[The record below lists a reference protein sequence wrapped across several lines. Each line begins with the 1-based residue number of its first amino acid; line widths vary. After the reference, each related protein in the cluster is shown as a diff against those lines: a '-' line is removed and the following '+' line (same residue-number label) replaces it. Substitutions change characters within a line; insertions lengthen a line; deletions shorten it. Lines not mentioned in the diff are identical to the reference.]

1 VSLSSVRAGSVVVGT
16 RIGGLVSL
24 EAAARVAAAVE
35 GSPASDLQ
43 AGLAARLF
51 AAGLGACEVSTPPA
65 VEAGGPEE
73 ATPGAAEGAA
83 EEAKGGDDDDD
94 DDDGD
99 DDGNTVAEAALAA
112 VRAETGACAYGVL
125 KCLPTERDRRTT
137 LRRVFSLM
145 VLRSSLSLSRRLWCR
160 RSSKGAQRG
169 GRGGGGRRRASLGAR
184 RRRVAPPRGA
194 SPFSSL
200 CVDDDDVATAAV
212 KDKHSLL
219 IE

>member
-83 EEAKGGDDDDD
+83 EGVAEGAAGVSGSDGEEAKGGDDGDD
-94 DDDGD
+94 D

-137 LRRVFSLM
+137 LRRVLSLM
-145 VLRSSLSLSRRLWCR
+145 VLRSSLISHAGCGVDVLRKVRSVAAEAAAAEDALAWARDAAESHRREVR
-160 RSSKGAQRG
+160 HPF
-169 GRGGGGRRRASLGAR
+169 RAS
-184 RRRVAPPRGA
+184 V
-194 SPFSSL
+194 S
-200 CVDDDDVATAAV
+200 TTTT
-212 KDKHSLL
+212 
-219 IE
+219 